1 MKDVFRVAPFGGVA
15 WVWTGGFVLG
25 LLYFVARVGFD
36 LAGGIS
42 PGAYDVVAGLVL
54 ILLIV
59 YGWVR
64 SVKRY
69 IVGDD
74 GVTIERSGPG
84 RMHIA
89 ADTIARV
96 EAKPD
101 VGSFYNM
108 TPLSIGGLFGWA
120 GNARIRNA
128 PDVRADQAEVYGTNP
143 GKSVALHLK
152 TGRVVILTPDDPEGF
167 TFALQSRWQ
176 QNVTGE
182 RQRTSGKKSKRKVR

>member
-1 MKDVFRVAPFGGVA
+1 
-15 WVWTGGFVLG
+15 VWTGGFILG
-25 LLYFVARVGFD
+25 TIYFVARVGFD
-36 LAGGIS
+36 LVNNIS
-42 PGAYDVVAGLVL
+42 PVAYDVVAGVMLVL
-54 ILLIV
+54 LVI
-59 YGWVR
+59 YGWAR

-84 RMHIA
+84 RMRIA

-96 EAKPD
+96 EASPN

-128 PDVRADQAEVYGTNP
+128 TDVRADQAEVYGTNA
-143 GKSVALHLK
+143 KKAVALHLK
-152 TGRVVILTPDDPEGF
+152 SGRVVIVTPDDPEGF
-167 TFALQSRWQ
+167 AFALQSKWH

-182 RQRTSGKKSKRKVR
+182 RQRASGKKSKRKAR